1 MKIFSH
7 FSEATDQKSDFFFDK
22 RLSKAVNILAINA
35 MFCISASVT
44 YYTLWSK
51 NKHSNMVLFSL
62 PFYALVIFLNKRGKT
77 ISATSLLFVTSSVL
91 LSTYCVLSGEET
103 YTHMHFVINVF
114 GLALL
119 YNTEKLKKY
128 FYLNMSFV
136 ICCAVFVMLSY
147 SNEWFKQ
154 FSFNEEAVEV
164 TRRVNFI
171 VLMFCSVIFSL
182 VIVSTYYSQHK
193 TLRDAV
199 DEQKTLLAEVNH
211 RVKNNLAVIVSLLNL
226 KRDMSLNDETKSALN
241 ECRNRVMSMALVHQ
255 KMYQSKSKTYVAMQP
270 YIDDL
275 VQDIK
280 SSLNFKKEIKVDLL
294 VEDIQLS
301 VINAI
306 PMGLILNELI
316 TNSFKHAFHDVAEPE
331 IKISLHELEKNQIR
345 LLVKDNGKGGEALQM
360 SNKDSLGLSLISSL
374 TEQMDGKSS
383 FAINLGLEFTLTFA
397 MKE

>member
-1 MKIFSH
+1 MKIFGR
-7 FSEATDQKSDFFFDK
+7 FSDNTVQPTQDAFDRTLK
-22 RLSKAVNILAINA
+22 KAVTVLSLNA
-35 MFCISASVT
+35 VLCIVGSVVFNT
-44 YYTLWSK
+44 FWVQNSSTQL
-51 NKHSNMVLFSL
+51 VLFAL
-62 PFYALVIFLNKRGKT
+62 PFYLLVFILNRNGNVLAAIT
-77 ISATSLLFVTSSVL
+77 LLFMSSCL
-91 LSTYCVLSGEET
+91 LLTVYCILSGQET
-103 YTHMHFVINVF
+103 YTHIHFVNNIF

-119 YNTEKLKKY
+119 YNKEKLKKH
-128 FYLNMSFV
+128 FYLNLAFIVACVVFVLLCYNNNWFSHFKIVEESYETARSINFV
-136 ICCAVFVMLSY
+136 ILV
-147 SNEWFKQ
+147 
-154 FSFNEEAVEV
+154 
-164 TRRVNFI
+164 
-171 VLMFCSVIFSL
+171 FCSLIFSL
-182 VIVSTYYSQHK
+182 VIVTIYDAQHK

-226 KRDMSLNDETKSALN
+226 KRDMSVNSETKSALN

-280 SSLNFKKEIKVDLL
+280 SSLNFKKEIKVELL

-331 IKISLHELEKNQIR
+331 IKISLHELDKNQIR

-397 MKE
+397 MKD